1 SRRCNLRAFQYL
13 HRAHP
18 INTPSLF
25 WSINSLYSQP
35 RVQSD
40 LWRKKGLESAT
51 LEAGT
56 AAPPAGNAMCGVTRR
71 GPSGTS
77 SPNNF
82 EASLPDRIK
91 YTRWIGQIWAS
102 VSANDEEYLVSTA
115 PITGESA
122 ERRAKKLPGQQQ
134 PFTLGS
140 HQYPDSEMAQED
152 RIGQQS
158 LWLSVYS
165 LEPASISMPLRSRE
179 LLNYFQQTSEHDLK
193 SLLADQWKHTLSL
206 TINDPD
212 ALRNTLL
219 IAGLHYTWRV
229 GDMRRYEQTYLF
241 HKVKTM
247 QHVNGSLTT
256 PNTDSQFMHLVWG
269 ISTLCLTECSLG
281 NTLIAETHRDGLIS
295 LMDIKY
301 PRTYQENIPMSHN
314 EQLAYRNLIY
324 ILHSIKSRIK
334 GSKKLLRHI
343 KRGGGPDLPKL
354 ISLLKK
360 WNTQGIGSIDM
371 IMKSML
377 FIPFFQASSDESA
390 FGPVDASSIITSL
403 RMLTTSASAL
413 PSLSPEQLANDP
425 GWIWING
432 AASKLAFALV
442 SSQVSASPRHHKD
455 DGDEVLISSW
465 GGIATASELY
475 LDCILGIWNAGEPIE
490 CRVLRRMMLF
500 LAQDLRET
508 LQEVGDPAARDL
520 WLWKVMVGACALARY
535 AYRSDDDGTLGTLVA
550 TFQSFLLIWSE
561 RTSVVEWADAQSR
574 LAKVA
579 WPVMQNG
586 THHAGEDVW
595 HEAIPLNRPMQG
607 GSARHDNA
615 GKGGDAGSVI
625 MLFLSSLL

>member
-1 SRRCNLRAFQYL
+1 MPLIRSCGFQ
-13 HRAHP
+13 
-18 INTPSLF
+18 TE
-25 WSINSLYSQP
+25 
-35 RVQSD
+35 

-77 SPNNF
+77 SPNGI

-91 YTRWIGQIWAS
+91 YTRWIGQIWVS
-102 VSANDEEYLVSTA
+102 VSANDGGILSVNCTHHGRVCEYPSTV
-115 PITGESA
+115 PLR

-140 HQYPDSEMAQED
+140 YQYLDSEMAQED
-152 RIGQQS
+152 RIGQKSQ
-158 LWLSVYS
+158 WLSVYS
-165 LEPASISMPLRSRE
+165 LEPVSISMPLRSRE

-193 SLLADQWKHTLSL
+193 SLLADQWNHTLSL

-269 ISTLCLTECSLG
+269 ISTLCLTEHLQH
-281 NTLIAETHRDGLIS
+281 TAQH
-295 LMDIKY
+295 
-301 PRTYQENIPMSHN
+301 QEPH
-314 EQLAYRNLIY
+314 QWQQKAPLPHQTGRRA
-324 ILHSIKSRIK
+324 
-334 GSKKLLRHI
+334 
-343 KRGGGPDLPKL
+343 DLPKL

-377 FIPFFQASSDESA
+377 FIPFFQASSNESA
-390 FGPVDASSIITSL
+390 FGPIDASSVITSL

-442 SSQVSASPRHHKD
+442 SSQVNAYPRRQKD
-455 DGDEVLISSW
+455 DGEEVFLSSW

-500 LAQDLRET
+500 LAQDLQET
-508 LQEVGDPAARDL
+508 IQEVGDPTARDL
-520 WLWKVMVGACALARY
+520 WLWKTMVGACALARY
-535 AYRSDDDGTLGTLVA
+535 AHRGDGDGTLGMLVA

-561 RTSVVEWADAQSR
+561 KTSVVEWADAQSS

-579 WPVMQNG
+579 WPVMQHD
-586 THHAGEDVW
+586 TQHAGEDVW
-595 HEAIPLNRPMQG
+595 HEAVQLSRPMQG
-607 GSARHDNA
+607 GPTRHDNA
-615 GKGGDAGSVI
+615 GKGEDAGSII

>member
-1 SRRCNLRAFQYL
+1 MPFIRSCGFQ
-13 HRAHP
+13 
-18 INTPSLF
+18 TE
-25 WSINSLYSQP
+25 
-35 RVQSD
+35 
-40 LWRKKGLESAT
+40 LWRKNGLESAT

-56 AAPPAGNAMCGVTRR
+56 AAPPAGNAMCGVTRQ

-77 SPNNF
+77 SPNGI

-91 YTRWIGQIWAS
+91 YTS
-102 VSANDEEYLVSTA
+102 VNCTHHGRVCEYPSTV
-115 PITGESA
+115 PLR

-140 HQYPDSEMAQED
+140 YQYLDSEMAQED
-152 RIGQQS
+152 RIGQTSQ
-158 LWLSVYS
+158 WLSVYS
-165 LEPASISMPLRSRE
+165 LEPISISMPLRSRE

-247 QHVNGSLTT
+247 QHVNGSLTN
-256 PNTDSQFMHLVWG
+256 PNSNAQFVHLVWG

-281 NTLIAETHRDGLIS
+281 NTFTAETHRDGLVS

-301 PRTYQENIPMSHN
+301 PRTYKENTPMSHN

-324 ILHSIKSRIK
+324 TCSILHSIKSRIE
-334 GSKKLLRHI
+334 GSKKLLCHI
-343 KRGGGPDLPKL
+343 KRGGGADLPKL
-354 ISLLKK
+354 ISLLKQ

-371 IMKSML
+371 IMKAML

-403 RMLTTSASAL
+403 RMLTASASAL

-442 SSQVSASPRHHKD
+442 SSQVNAFPRRHKD
-455 DGDEVLISSW
+455 DGDEVFISSW

-500 LAQDLRET
+500 LAQDLQET
-508 LQEVGDPAARDL
+508 IQEVRDPAARDL
-520 WLWKVMVGACALARY
+520 WLWKTMVGACALARY
-535 AYRSDDDGTLGTLVA
+535 AHRSNDDGTLRTLVG

-561 RTSVVEWADAQSR
+561 KTSIVEWADAQSR

-579 WPVMQNG
+579 WPVMQHG
-586 THHAGEDVW
+586 THHAGEDIW
-595 HEAIPLNRPMQG
+595 HETVQLSRLMQG
-607 GSARHDNA
+607 GPTRHGNA
-615 GKGGDAGSVI
+615 GKGEDAGSVI